1 MLGYIREVLF
11 PLASVSVF
19 LPLKENVVR
28 VERLDVRRCKEITGN
43 KRPENL
49 RNFASWGLLRI
60 ICVDVPVAYYAS
72 FVW

>member
-28 VERLDVRRCKEITGN
+28 VERLDVRRSRVTNGRRTYVILPHGDCCELSHRSCGDIV
-43 KRPENL
+43 
-49 RNFASWGLLRI
+49 ASWVI
-60 ICVDVPVAYYAS
+60 
-72 FVW
+72 